1 MDKTQ
6 IMIWKQIGYKAQDI
20 ICMAD
25 AGFPIENI
33 KQCIDSLRTIIG
45 SLDWTIVNKIDTKRE
60 RLRGKHLLKSQFFFV
75 GRQVSI

>member
-6 IMIWKQIGYKAQDI
+6 IMIWKEIGYKAQDI

-25 AGFPIENI
+25 AGFSIENI

-45 SLDWTIVNKIDTKRE
+45 SLDVTELDR
-60 RLRGKHLLKSQFFFV
+60 
-75 GRQVSI
+75 VSTPVIK